1 MKVRKSVWSD
11 QRPKIRKRNTV
22 CRLRSVKVKRAL
34 FPLINLTLTRTHRY
48 NPCTCWCTTQIYQ
61 TIHALVSVPP
71 LFTKHSTHLLMY
83 HQILL
88 NSPRTVVVPPL
99 FTKQSTH
106 LLVYHPYLPNSPH
119 TCWCTTLIYQTVHT
133 LVGVPPKF
141 TKQSTHLFV
150 YHPNLPNDSRTCW
163 CTTQIYQTVHALV
176 GVPPLYTKLSH
187 KASLQSTHLL
197 VYHPAPPRSLP
208 QRQPTE

>member
-106 LLVYHPYLPNSPH
+106 LLVYHPYLPNCHIKLAFSP
-119 TCWCTTLIYQTVHT
+119 
-133 LVGVPPKF
+133 
-141 TKQSTHLFV
+141 
-150 YHPNLPNDSRTCW
+150 RTCW
-163 CTTQIYQTVHALV
+163 CTILLLHGLCHKDSQLSS
-176 GVPPLYTKLSH
+176 PSKLATSPSPVISSSSCWCF
-187 KASLQSTHLL
+187 KSWCFCSIWLNCS
-197 VYHPAPPRSLP
+197 
-208 QRQPTE
+208 